1 MSSDSP
7 PPDHYEPDIF
17 RFWCKDCGKETDE
30 GSDLDDVCA
39 DCAQPTKRIPDALER
54 VMVIILLHDKQIE
67 EVFNEMGDSTNSYAT
82 LKTALDELCDEVEAW
97 AEEGLG

>member
-7 PPDHYEPDIF
+7 PPDYYEPDIF
-17 RFWCKDCGKETDE
+17 RFWCKDCGKETDN

-54 VMVIILLHDKQIE
+54 VMDIIKRHDKQVE
-67 EVFNEMGDSTNSYAT
+67 AVFTEMGDSTNNYEG
-82 LKTALDELCDEVEAW
+82 LKQALEDLCDEVEAW
-97 AEEGLG
+97 VEEGLG